1 MNAHPTQSGIHA
13 ETHDVPNAQAVNAP
27 DVFDVLI
34 AGAGISGLAAARTL
48 ADAGLRVLLLEA
60 QNRVG
65 GRIFTERIHTER
77 GSERGYTERGYTESS
92 GDAVIELGAEFVHGR
107 PPELLALIEEAGLAL
122 IERGG
127 SFLTLED
134 GELASEEEDSGD
146 GDFFAPLDRLE
157 DFDGPD
163 LTFAGYLDRAN
174 LPASQRVPLI
184 GYVEGFNAADHRV
197 ISTASLGVQQR
208 AEADLEGD
216 RSFFLPGGYDQL
228 PQFLAR
234 RFEQAG
240 GTLRADTRV
249 YRIDWHP
256 NQDSNQNSNQ
266 DWRPS
271 HVEAHT
277 NQGSFHARQA
287 VITLPLGVLQNDRVA
302 FHPEPGEILTF
313 ARQIAMGQVSRI
325 TLHFRERFWQDLP
338 PRAALAELSFLF
350 TPEQIPSVWWTQHPH
365 PSTLLTGWVGGPRSA
380 PLLELS
386 AEELGS
392 RACHTLAKVFGL
404 NSAFVRTQLLGCSTH
419 NWHSDANTLGAYSY
433 IAAGG
438 LDAPRRMTE
447 PVADTLYFAGEHTDL
462 TGNWGTVHAALGSGL
477 RAARQILQ
485 SRAPRSDIA
494 EIP

>member
-1 MNAHPTQSGIHA
+1 M
-13 ETHDVPNAQAVNAP
+13 
-27 DVFDVLI
+27 
-34 AGAGISGLAAARTL
+34 
-48 ADAGLRVLLLEA
+48 
-60 QNRVG
+60 
-65 GRIFTERIHTER
+65 
-77 GSERGYTERGYTESS
+77 
-92 GDAVIELGAEFVHGR
+92 
-107 PPELLALIEEAGLAL
+107 
-122 IERGG
+122 
-127 SFLTLED
+127 
-134 GELASEEEDSGD
+134 
-146 GDFFAPLDRLE
+146 
-157 DFDGPD
+157 
-163 LTFAGYLDRAN
+163 
-174 LPASQRVPLI
+174 
-184 GYVEGFNAADHRV
+184 
-197 ISTASLGVQQR
+197 
-208 AEADLEGD
+208 
-216 RSFFLPGGYDQL
+216 
-228 PQFLAR
+228 
-234 RFEQAG
+234 
-240 GTLRADTRV
+240 
-249 YRIDWHP
+249 
-256 NQDSNQNSNQ
+256 
-266 DWRPS
+266 
-271 HVEAHT
+271 
-277 NQGSFHARQA
+277 
-287 VITLPLGVLQNDRVA
+287 LQNDRVA

-438 LDAPRRMTE
+438 LDAQRRMTE